1 MNGYS
6 KIRLVGGTNKSKS
19 IDFSDLYSPPKTP
32 KSVTP
37 VAKQAPTDD
46 SRSAHDLFSVEE
58 ESSVVGERFGV
69 ILRRNCSVSAV
80 SSKRFS
86 KIESNDNNI
95 DNNNNNNNNNIES
108 NNNKQRS
115 VVIQSAVKRAFSMRR
130 SCSVSEGYCRIYDQT
145 VMTSP
150 TNDDVVD
157 DGGHDDDL
165 MNIHARSDVRKTKR
179 GKKILRACKRLLGFH

>member
-37 VAKQAPTDD
+37 ASKQAPTHD
-46 SRSAHDLFSVEE
+46 SRGAHDLVSVEE
-58 ESSVVGERFGV
+58 ESGVVGERF
-69 ILRRNCSVSAV
+69 V
-80 SSKRFS
+80 SSKRFTT
-86 KIESNDNNI
+86 IES
-95 DNNNNNNNNNIES
+95 NNNNNNIENNN

-150 TNDDVVD
+150 TNDHDVVVD
-157 DGGHDDDL
+157 HDEGHDDDL
-165 MNIHARSDVRKTKR
+165 MNMHARSDVKKTKR
-179 GKKILRACKRLLGFH
+179 GRKILRACKRLFGFTK

>member
-6 KIRLVGGTNKSKS
+6 KIRLVGGSNKSKS

-37 VAKQAPTDD
+37 ASKQAPTHD
-46 SRSAHDLFSVEE
+46 SRGAHDLVSVEE
-58 ESSVVGERFGV
+58 ESGVVGERFGV

-80 SSKRFS
+80 SSKRFTT
-86 KIESNDNNI
+86 IES
-95 DNNNNNNNNNIES
+95 NNNIENNN

-130 SCSVSEGYCRIYDQT
+130 SSSVSEGYCRIYDQT
-145 VMTSP
+145 VRTSP
-150 TNDDVVD
+150 TNDHDVVVD
-157 DGGHDDDL
+157 HDEGHDDDL
-165 MNIHARSDVRKTKR
+165 MNMHARSDVKKTKR
-179 GKKILRACKRLLGFH
+179 GRKILRACKRLFGFTK